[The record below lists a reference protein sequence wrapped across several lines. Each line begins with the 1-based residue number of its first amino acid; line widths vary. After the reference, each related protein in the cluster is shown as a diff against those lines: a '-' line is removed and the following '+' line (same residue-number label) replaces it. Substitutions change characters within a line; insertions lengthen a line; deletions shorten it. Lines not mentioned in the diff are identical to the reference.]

1 MALMDSF
8 SWKRGLEEGVAVA
21 VGGALGL
28 FLSKHIPTDGL
39 VRALIGFALVVL
51 GAGIDGLVGEALLGF
66 GVVVF
71 VQGIMTTSVVK
82 V

>member
-1 MALMDSF
+1 MALMDDF

-28 FLSKHIPTDGL
+28 FLSKHIPTGGL